1 MSLLRPALLLATL
14 ATLAACDDAPADVI
28 VGGTFQRVLDPPP
41 APITALD
48 LLVVLDTSSSMVAEH
63 AALLSFA
70 STELFDRIA
79 AELGGLPDLHVAV
92 ITPDVGAS
100 GAPIGACDGDGNDGQ
115 FQAGTIDAPCLT
127 GGARYLTASD
137 TGGNYPGT
145 LDEAFA
151 CMARTVLFGGCGFEQ
166 PFEAVR
172 RALDGRHGDHAGFL
186 RDDALLLVVVLTD
199 EDDCSVDDPAFF
211 ASDAAGL
218 GNLDSFRCF
227 RAGVVCTPDDPSS
240 LGAKTGCASR
250 EDSAHLQSVG
260 EMAAF
265 LRTLKDDP
273 SQIMV
278 AGMHAP
284 AEPVAVHV
292 DGYAQSPSLAPA
304 CASGDGTAAPA
315 IRLAALE
322 DAFPSRAIF
331 GSICDLPMPARLS
344 RIARASGGVMRGG
357 PCLLDA
363 AGVTIGAGTCRGLAL
378 PADGTPRVLTTCK
391 DTGATGCVAFETAA
405 TCDYTSTSLAAVD
418 RGALRTGERLAVEC
432 RID

>member
-1 MSLLRPALLLATL
+1 MSLLRPALLLASL
-14 ATLAACDDAPADVI
+14 ATLAACDDAPGDVV

-48 LLVVLDTSSSMVAEH
+48 LLIVVDTSYSMAEEQ
-63 AALLSFA
+63 ADLLTYA
-70 STELFDRIA
+70 STELFDRITT
-79 AELGGLPDLHVAV
+79 ELGGLPDLHVAV
-92 ITPDVGAS
+92 ITPDVGTA
-100 GAPIGACDGDGNDGQ
+100 GVPINSCDSDGDDGH
-115 FQAGTIDAPCLT
+115 FQAGTADAPCLT

-151 CMARTVLFGGCGFEQ
+151 CMTRTAPLGGCGFEQ

-199 EDDCSVDDPAFF
+199 EDDCSVDDATFF
-211 ASDAAGL
+211 APDGEGL
-218 GNLDSFRCF
+218 GRLESFRCF
-227 RAGVVCTPDDPSS
+227 RAGVVCAPDDPDAP
-240 LGAKTGCASR
+240 GAKQGCTPR
-250 EDSAHLQSVG
+250 EDSAYLTSVDA
-260 EMAAF
+260 MASY
-265 LRTLKDDP
+265 LRTLKPDP
-273 SQIMV
+273 TRVMV

-284 AEPVAVHV
+284 AGPVVV
-292 DGYAQSPSLAPA
+292 GPDQGGDTSLGPA
-304 CASGDGTAAPA
+304 CGSATPA

-322 DAFPSRAIF
+322 DTFPSRAIF

-363 AGVTIGAGTCRGLAL
+363 SGVTIGAGTCRGLAL
-378 PADGTPRVLTTCK
+378 AADGAPRVLPTCS
-391 DTGATGCVAFETAA
+391 DASATGCVGFETAA

-418 RGALRTGERLAVEC
+418 RGALRSGERLAVEC